1 MKRILIILLSLIG
14 TMALLPAQTPTPRM
28 KAVHM
33 SAVRIADKLGL
44 QESARAEFIQ
54 IYQAFKKESAA
65 LLSDKPAV
73 TGDTEKDA
81 EAKILSDFA
90 KSEQLLALRKD
101 YYGKFRKIL
110 TPSRIQAMYDLEKEY
125 NARK

>member
-1 MKRILIILLSLIG
+1 
-14 TMALLPAQTPTPRM
+14 MALLPAQTPTPRM